1 MAQRGYGYQQSGGYG
16 APPPSYGAQ
25 SAYGSYGGAATSSV
39 PSYSQPPPS
48 YSQPAPSYSQ
58 QPRQQQPGY
67 QQVNRGAPAPSY
79 QSYGGGY
86 AQNPGPSHVSASSGG
101 GSSHGSG
108 SLGDIQYL
116 QVRPSFS
123 APDRLP
129 EVQEMTRHALERAD
143 NNEEEIEKIASGSRI
158 LSQASK
164 EKRKLE
170 EGISKSQRVV
180 EELSEKKRQL
190 EAELMKLDND
200 SIEVRSSVEQKSR
213 LQDEAKKEI
222 LSRSATGEIERG
234 FERGKVDS

>member
-213 LQDEAKKEI
+213 LQDEAKKVCSSVGNFVV
-222 LSRSATGEIERG
+222 LSAP
-234 FERGKVDS
+234 